1 MKDEEIYSEVAKFF
15 DIKELVSPLVHKIH
29 GERAWKFLCP
39 RALETLL
46 IIRINIDKSI
56 TVNDWAWGGKF
67 TQRGLRSNLGYIFLK
82 MFKRGKLYL
91 SAHVLGRAFDFD
103 VKGMTAIEVRQWIV
117 DNEKLFPHKLR
128 LEWKMKGKEIRWV
141 HLDLIWE
148 KKNPHI
154 YKFNV

>member
-1 MKDEEIYSEVAKFF
+1 MTDEEIYSQVEKYF
-15 DIKELVSPLVHKIH
+15 DIKELVSPFVHKIF
-29 GERAWKFLCP
+29 GERSWKFLCP

-46 IIRINIDKSI
+46 IIRKNIDRSI

-91 SAHVLGRAFDFD
+91 SGHVLGRAFDFD